1 MTVLYN
7 EIDPDAAKC
16 LRNLIDGG
24 LIAPGYVDERSIVD
38 FDPDELAAYTQ
49 CHFFAGIGGWP
60 LALQIAGWPD
70 WRPVWTGSCPC
81 QPGSV
86 AGRQL
91 GFADPRH
98 LWPTWCK
105 LISKRRPATIFGEQV
120 AAWAAW
126 IALVRSDLEA
136 MDYAMGAMPIE
147 AACAGGHQLR
157 DRYFFVARSNDA
169 KWRPEEPAGYIAT
182 GPSPGRDESDG
193 NTTERR
199 RSRLVS
205 APGLGW
211 GEGWTEHELRS
222 RGLSA
227 AVASI
232 GDSQVIE
239 CPDGK
244 WRPLPPPR
252 VRWVGNEIPA
262 RISKLRLLGNAIDP
276 FAAAAFVQAAN
287 EAIKQ
292 TQDVGLCVLT
302 G

>member
-1 MTVLYN
+1 MPAYYN
-7 EIDPDAAKC
+7 EIDADAAHA
-16 LRNLIDGG
+16 LRNLIAGG
-24 LIAPGYVDERSIVD
+24 WIAAGDVDERSVVD
-38 FDPDELAAYTQ
+38 VRPDDLRGYTQ
-49 CHFFAGIGGWP
+49 CHFFAGLGGWP
-60 LALQIAGWPD
+60 LAFRIAGWPD
-70 WRPVWTGSCPC
+70 ERPVWSGSCPC

-98 LWPTWCK
+98 LWPAWRE
-105 LISKRRPATIFGEQV
+105 LIAVRRPTEVFGEQV
-120 AAWAAW
+120 AAWSAW
-126 IALVRSDLEA
+126 IALVRGDLEA
-136 MDYAMGAMPIE
+136 VDYAMGAVPIE
-147 AACAGGHQLR
+147 AACAGGYQLR

-169 KWRPEEPAGYIAT
+169 KWRSDESAWNNTIGPAT
-182 GPSPGRDESDG
+182 GRNESYRDVA
-193 NTTERR
+193 ERR
-199 RSRLVS
+199 RRSLVG

-227 AVASI
+227 AVASV

-239 CPDGK
+239 CPDAR

-276 FAAAAFVQAAN
+276 YLAAAFIEAA
-287 EAIKQ
+287 
-292 TQDVGLCVLT
+292 T